1 MNMRAVLAAVLLF
14 LGACTTAPP
23 APAPE
28 PVVAAP
34 AAAVEP
40 APTHPDLVAELLAMR
55 DADQEV
61 RHRWLKDQKNTAIV
75 AEMEALDAKHV
86 VRLRQILAQ
95 YGWPGK
101 SMVGVK
107 PGGAAWMIA
116 QHGGPEILAE
126 TLPMMYEAV
135 KKGELEEAL
144 YATSLDRVLIQ
155 QGKKQA
161 YGTQFDTDPATGKC
175 EPKPIEDAEHVDERR
190 IRAGMGPLA
199 DYKAQLC
206 ALYMQKQP

>member
-1 MNMRAVLAAVLLF
+1 MRSVVVVALILLA
-14 LGACTTAPP
+14 ACTTTQPVPSP
-23 APAPE
+23 AP
-28 PVVAAP
+28 VATPQP
-34 AAAVEP
+34 AAEP
-40 APTHPDLVAELLAMR
+40 APTHPELAAELKVMR
-55 DADQEV
+55 DADQEA
-61 RHRWLKDQKNTAIV
+61 RKRWLKDQKNQAIID
-75 AEMEALDAKHV
+75 EIDALDAKHV
-86 VRLRQILAQ
+86 ARLREILAQ

-101 SMVGVK
+101 TMVGLK
-107 PGGAAWMIA
+107 NTGAAWMIA

-135 KKGELEEAL
+135 KKGELHEAS

-175 EPKPIEDAEHVDERR
+175 EPKPIEDPEHVDERR

>member
-1 MNMRAVLAAVLLF
+1 MNMRTVLGAALILLT
-14 LGACTTAPP
+14 ACTTTQTP
-23 APAPE
+23 APSPAPT
-28 PVVAAP
+28 AAP
-34 AAAVEP
+34 QAVVEP
-40 APTHPDLVAELLAMR
+40 ALTHPELAAELLAMR
-55 DADQEV
+55 DADQEA
-61 RHRWLKDQKNTAIV
+61 RHRWLKDQKNAAIA
-75 AEMEALDAKHV
+75 AEIDALDAKHV
-86 VRLRQILAQ
+86 ARLREILAQ

-101 SMVGVK
+101 SMVGLK

-135 KKGELEEAL
+135 KKGDLEEGL
-144 YATSLDRVLIQ
+144 YATSLDRVLVQ
-155 QGKKQA
+155 QGKKQV

-190 IRAGMGPLA
+190 IRANMGSLA